1 MSRCAMLALSLQAA
15 WWPLA
20 PVASY
25 AAAPAPAVQA
35 SGVFINM
42 RGDVLTARHAVS
54 DCPSL
59 FVVKNGQVA
68 PATVLAISNEA
79 DVAVLRTSLKPLL
92 SATFSELPAP
102 ADHSIAVF
110 SEAYAELQRLPDR
123 ARLLGNALTV
133 PGQPGSLQM
142 VSGAKPGTSGSAVL
156 DGGGL
161 LLGIVVERVAA
172 GSGGGVELSA
182 AHHAERAGMA
192 TLVRAVPAE
201 GIKQFLQQ
209 AAVPYAESRQA
220 QIGPLQSPASRAS
233 TLAVGIVC
241 G

>member
-1 MSRCAMLALSLQAA
+1 MALCLQAA
-15 WWPLA
+15 LWPLA
-20 PVASY
+20 PVVSL
-25 AAAPAPAVQA
+25 AAVPMVQA

-79 DVAVLRTSLKPLL
+79 DVAVLHTSLKPLL
-92 SATFSELPAP
+92 AATFSELPAP
-102 ADHSIAVF
+102 SDHSIAVF

-172 GSGGGVELSA
+172 GSGGSGAELSA
-182 AHHAERAGMA
+182 AHMAGRMGMA
-192 TLVRAVPAE
+192 TLVRAVPAN
-201 GIKQFLQQ
+201 GIKQFLRQ
-209 AAVPYAESRQA
+209 AAVPYAESRVA
-220 QIGPLQSPASRAS
+220 QIGTLQSPASRAS